1 MSRIAHAALVEWL
14 AQNQTV
20 QREGV
25 TSVVT
30 GEFIASAA
38 SEKCVR
44 VCGSIS
50 NHPPAEP
57 GALKFMS
64 RSKRQESR

>member
-1 MSRIAHAALVEWL
+1 MSVPFGTANSMPHPELEGL
-14 AQNQTV
+14 A
-20 QREGV
+20 
-25 TSVVT
+25 
-30 GEFIASAA
+30 GELA
-38 SEKCVR
+38 KH
-44 VCGSIS
+44 S